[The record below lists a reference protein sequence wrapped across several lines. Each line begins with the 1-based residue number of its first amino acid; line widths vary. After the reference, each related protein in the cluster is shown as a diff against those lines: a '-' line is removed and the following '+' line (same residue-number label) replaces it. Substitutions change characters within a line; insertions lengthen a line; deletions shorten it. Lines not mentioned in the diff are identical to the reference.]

1 MDKFNIYPIWVKF
14 QEEGMIPAIKFA
26 RETYELPLIT
36 AKCLV
41 EIVTIIGNELT
52 CPQCRVAIEREDLK
66 IPATIRIRRDG

>member
-1 MDKFNIYPIWVKF
+1 MDKFNTYPIWVKF

-41 EIVTIIGNELT
+41 EIVKIIGNEFT
-52 CPQCRVAIEREDLK
+52 CPHCRVAIEREDLK
-66 IPATIRIRRDG
+66 VPATIRIRRNG